1 MFLSSVT
8 ALCIWFLY
16 SDRAVDFYVD
26 FYGLV
31 FNLVFI
37 SAWNAIDIV
46 TIESYPTHL
55 R

>member
-8 ALCIWFLY
+8 ALCIWLLY
-16 SDRAVDFYVD
+16 SDEVVDV
-26 FYGLV
+26 YGLV
-31 FNLVFI
+31 FNFFII
-37 SAWNAIDIV
+37 SAWNAIDIA

>member
-16 SDRAVDFYVD
+16 SDGVVDI
-26 FYGLV
+26 YGLV
-31 FNLVFI
+31 FNFVYI
-37 SAWNAIDIV
+37 SAWNAIDIA